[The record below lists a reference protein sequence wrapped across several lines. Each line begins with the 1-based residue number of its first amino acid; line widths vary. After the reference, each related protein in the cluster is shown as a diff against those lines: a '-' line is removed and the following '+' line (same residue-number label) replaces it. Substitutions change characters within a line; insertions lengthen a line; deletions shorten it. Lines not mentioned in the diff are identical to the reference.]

1 MASDNMIIPIHTMRL
16 NVPSN
21 DDFSYSSSS
30 VFRRSSAS
38 EAVNRSSAFSR
49 HDGSTSGRQPAMRA
63 HSARGDWTVS
73 ISSTT
78 FIIGCSK
85 GSPTM
90 FSSCQH
96 PQRTPEGT
104 PPVLA
109 SPAALLDDPFEHPIG
124 CDGTHFLI
132 SSFLQHLDNRAIGRR
147 KLIVGQIFYRHP
159 SPFFTSQ
166 YLRRAT

>member
-1 MASDNMIIPIHTMRL
+1 MLNPDESVEHCHAAPDFEPIVFFMGMRVDFGIVAL
-16 NVPSN
+16 DGESQSHSVTRTLKKLPS
-21 DDFSYSSSS
+21 F
-30 VFRRSSAS
+30 VL
-38 EAVNRSSAFSR
+38 
-49 HDGSTSGRQPAMRA
+49 GSQA
-63 HSARGDWTVS
+63 
-73 ISSTT
+73 SSTYP
-78 FIIGCSK
+78 K
-85 GSPTM
+85 
-90 FSSCQH
+90 
-96 PQRTPEGT
+96 GT

-166 YLRRAT
+166 YLRRATTDCAAKEM